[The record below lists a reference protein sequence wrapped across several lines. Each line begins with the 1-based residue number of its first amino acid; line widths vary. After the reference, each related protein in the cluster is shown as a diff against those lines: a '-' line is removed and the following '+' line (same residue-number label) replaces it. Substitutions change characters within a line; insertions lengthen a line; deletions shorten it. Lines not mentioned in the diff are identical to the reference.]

1 MSTPSP
7 TDREAHLNRLVNI
20 SVVLNSTLDLA
31 PLLRY
36 IMDAAADIS
45 DAASASILLMDE
57 NTQKLNFMAFTS
69 EIEDQYGQSLK
80 RIPVPLNQSIAGEVV
95 LEDKVLVVNDVAQYP
110 RHYSQADA
118 ASGFQ
123 TQSLLAVPMR
133 VRQRVIG
140 VLEAV
145 NKKNGQ
151 TWTEDDVFYLEI
163 LSAQAAVAIEN
174 ASLVARLTDAYDE
187 LSQLDKLKNDFIAVA
202 SHELRTPL
210 GVVLGYASFLKE
222 EVTGETYDHAMAI
235 LNGAMRIREILED
248 MTNLQYLNVGEAEL
262 EREIIPVA
270 EVMLN
275 ALNNVKAFSD
285 ERGHRLHYSAPPAT
299 LQAALDR
306 VKVEMALT
314 NVLNNAIKFSPDK
327 SFVELSYD
335 QHAGEIWL
343 IVKDNGIG
351 IEADQFKRIF
361 QAFYQIEDHMTRR
374 QNGIGLG
381 LAIAKG
387 VIEAHGG
394 RIWVESP
401 GLNQGTTFVLSL
413 PV

>member
-1 MSTPSP
+1 
-7 TDREAHLNRLVNI
+7 
-20 SVVLNSTLDLA
+20 
-31 PLLRY
+31 
-36 IMDAAADIS
+36 
-45 DAASASILLMDE
+45 
-57 NTQKLNFMAFTS
+57 S

-299 LQAALDR
+299 LQAAFDR